1 MINMNIKQT
10 LGTTIATASLFA
22 VSFVPVAYADNEVV
36 VDGNGANST
45 SNVEI
50 TDKHMTVVEQT
61 SATVV
66 VNEISNSAS
75 TGGNQ
80 INGTTGDDSTNA
92 ITSGDAKAKVNVS
105 VVGGNN
111 HASVASCGCDDSSS
125 VTVKDNGKKSSQS
138 VVLNL
143 KNKLKVLQGSVTE
156 SLTSISNKAKTGKN
170 KVKDTTGSSSNSI
183 DSGVGHATV
192 DVVVAGGS
200 NDFNPSL

>member
-1 MINMNIKQT
+1 MNIKHKV
-10 LGTTIATASLFA
+10 GTAIATASLMAVAFA
-22 VSFVPVAYADNEVV
+22 PVAYADNEVV
-36 VDGNGANST
+36 IEGNGANST

-66 VNEISNSAS
+66 VNEISNTAN
-75 TGGNQ
+75 TGGNS
-80 INGTTGDDSTNA
+80 ISGTTGDDSTNS
-92 ITSGDAKAKVNVS
+92 ITSGDAKGKVNVS

-111 HASVASCGCDDSSS
+111 TAEVASCGCDDSSS
-125 VTVKDNGKKSSQS
+125 VTVKGNGKKSSQS

-156 SLTSISNKAKTGKN
+156 SLTSVSNIAKTGKN
-170 KVKDTTGSSSNSI
+170 KVKNTTGSSSNTI
-183 DSGVGHATV
+183 ESGVGTSTV